1 MKKFSFKKIILLGI
15 AFYVGFVFINQQII
29 MFRQHRDIE
38 KYTSDFEEAQEKN
51 QKLQDEIKLS
61 KDNKYIEKL
70 ARERLGLVKEG
81 ESPVINNKWNSKVTI
96 F

>member
-81 ESPVINNKWNSKVTI
+81 ESPVINNK
-96 F
+96 